1 MLPSDSDSGSASG
14 ASWFSGI
21 FDAAQ
26 SAAGAASAVAAEY
39 ASFTKFQQRIDEL
52 IRDLKASDAGPQ
64 KVAQEQLV
72 RHQLG
77 GGDGAW
83 AEAAGLYGAY
93 ETVIGE
99 LETLSKLLSD
109 SMEGM
114 SIAVLASHKGYQNID
129 TDVRDRMVA
138 ISTETT
144 KHYGGAYDPEV
155 ARTGSASGAGTAGT
169 PGTADGPGTKAPS
182 GGDAGGSI

>member
-1 MLPSDSDSGSASG
+1 MLPSEDGTSSDTS
-14 ASWFSGI
+14 SWMSGI
-21 FDAAQ
+21 FDAART
-26 SAAGAASAVAAEY
+26 AAAAANEVAVEY
-39 ASFTKFQQRIDEL
+39 ASFTKFQARVDEL
-52 IRDLKASDAGPQ
+52 IRDLKGSPAGPD
-64 KVAQEQLV
+64 KLGQEQLV

-77 GGDGAW
+77 GGEGAW

-93 ETVIGE
+93 ETVITE

-138 ISTETT
+138 ISAETT
-144 KHYGGAYDPEV
+144 KHYGGGYDPEV
-155 ARTGSASGAGTAGT
+155 ARTGNPHGGGT
-169 PGTADGPGTKAPS
+169 PKAPS